1 MRERIMTDITSKAF
15 WKAAVLRAL
24 RTVCQVILSMITVGQ
39 AVLDIDWLNVLSVSA
54 VAGFISILTS
64 IVAGVPEDDQN
75 ETAQKE

>member
-15 WKAAVLRAL
+15 WKAAALRAL